1 MRLLKVLHVPD
12 ARCNGISFPRMS
24 EQGLD
29 LRFHDD
35 SAFSIFGI
43 GAAKGIVCSRDA
55 PGRDRVAMWRDDMD
69 DSVRHV
75 IAGGDPVSVRGTYQC
90 YRLVPESETRRPLFH
105 QPSDRYR
112 SLRLRRWRLADGE
125 TLVL

>member
-1 MRLLKVLHVPD
+1 MRLLKVLYVPD
-12 ARCNGISFPRMS
+12 ARCNSISFPRMS
-24 EQGLD
+24 AQGVD
-29 LRFHDD
+29 LQYHDD
-35 SAFSIFGI
+35 SAFSVSRS
-43 GAAKGIVCSRDA
+43 GAGKVVVCGRDT
-55 PGRDRVAMWRDDMD
+55 PGRDRVVMWRDDVD

-75 IAGGDPVSVRGTYQC
+75 IADGDPVSVRRTYQC